1 MRSNA
6 NTATR
11 QKGKGWFVNEHGII
25 YVQGSVDKKFKRKST
40 GLKSTA
46 GNIAYIKKN
55 YRDVLLQKIDE
66 DKVVIDTDFASFG
79 LAVIESGAK
88 KVDKHGKHSRRGR
101 GELAQR
107 DALSKFENYILP
119 FFKEYS
125 LEEIK
130 PMHVETWLSGIL
142 EQKSTSTAHK
152 CKNLLGEIMHKACAN
167 DLVQKNPVD
176 YVDRVEVSYE
186 KQEAYSL
193 EDALKMMRASTGW
206 MHTYLNLAFTTGMR
220 TGELL
225 ALKWEDI
232 DWEHSCIYLQRSVS
246 KGRMSYGSAGKK
258 NHSRIV
264 PLMPQILKILKD
276 AKEDAWS
283 EWMFPSRKGSYYR
296 ESKSIVKYHFKPLL
310 EKLGVEYISLY
321 ATRHTFSTIVDNLR
335 VDTST
340 VDSMVGNSEK
350 VRQDHYVTFQMTK
363 ERAAEAQGHLAP
375 VNNVFFNETMAKVK

>member
-6 NTATR
+6 STATR

-25 YVQGSVDKKFKRKST
+25 YVQGSVDGKFKRKTT
-40 GLKSTA
+40 GLKNTA

-55 YRDVLLQKIDE
+55 YCDVLLQKINE
-66 DKVVIDTDFASFG
+66 DKVVIDTDFEAFG
-79 LAVIESGAK
+79 RSAIEAGAK
-88 KVDKHGKHSRRGR
+88 KVDRNGNESRKGR
-101 GELAQR
+101 GEMAQR

-119 FFKEYS
+119 FFREYS
-125 LEEIK
+125 LADIK
-130 PMHVETWLSGIL
+130 PMHVEAWLSGIM
-142 EQKSTSTAHK
+142 QHKSTSTANK
-152 CKNLLGEIMHKACAN
+152 CKNLFGEIMHKACAN
-167 DLVQKNPVD
+167 DIVQKNPVD
-176 YVDRVEVSYE
+176 YVDKVEVSYE
-186 KQEAYSL
+186 KQEAYSIV
-193 EDALKMMRASTGW
+193 DALKLMRNATGW

-246 KGRMSYGSAGKK
+246 KGRISHGSVGKK

-264 PLMPQILKILKD
+264 PLMPQILEILKD
-276 AKEDAWS
+276 AQELKTS
-283 EWMFPSRKGSYYR
+283 GWMFPSRSGSCYK

-310 EKLGVEYISLY
+310 EKLEIEYISLY

-340 VDSMVGNSEK
+340 IDSMVGNSEK
-350 VRQDHYVTFQMTK
+350 VRKDHYVTFQMTQ
-363 ERAAEAQGHLAP
+363 ERAREAQGHLAP
-375 VNNVFFNETMAKVK
+375 VNNVFFNDVAAKVK